1 MFIPYVLAMLCAGI
15 AFASTDWTEPLKSG
29 ELFNKSKAETDKL
42 YLTRLTTYSV
52 DDHTI
57 RLAAGAVTIG
67 ELKFGEVLVYR
78 NAEGGDILPSHH
90 GIQQRRRRFHRQ
102 GLI

>member
-67 ELKFGEVLVYR
+67 KLKFGEVLVYR
-78 NAEGGDILPSHH
+78 NA
-90 GIQQRRRRFHRQ
+90 
-102 GLI
+102 